1 MARSKDQRTLDS
13 RKFDWR
19 QREKDWKLR
28 RFQFST
34 SDLVGV
40 RKNERERDIRMAVK
54 CVVVAYW
61 HNACNIDTCRPSITY
76 AYSYQHLNQYN
87 ELAQ

>member
-40 RKNERERDIRMAVK
+40 RKNERARDIRMAVK
-54 CVVVAYW
+54 CGVVAYW
-61 HNACNIDTCRPSITY
+61 HNACSITPCMPSITY
-76 AYSYQHLNQYN
+76 AYSCHQLMN
-87 ELAQ
+87 

>member
-40 RKNERERDIRMAVK
+40 RKNERARDIRMAVK
-54 CVVVAYW
+54 CGVVAYW
-61 HNACNIDTCRPSITY
+61 HNACSVTTCMPSIIY
-76 AYSYQHLNQYN
+76 AYSYQHLNQHN

>member
-40 RKNERERDIRMAVK
+40 RKNERARDIWMAVK
-54 CVVVAYW
+54 CGVVACG
-61 HNACNIDTCRPSITY
+61 HNACCSTIRRPSVTY
-76 AYSYQHLNQYN
+76 VYSCQHLNQYN
-87 ELAQ
+87 EVAQ

>member
-1 MARSKDQRTLDS
+1 MRKREQWNMARSKDQKTLDS

-28 RFQFST
+28 RFQLST

-40 RKNERERDIRMAVK
+40 RKNERVRDIWMAVK
-54 CVVVAYW
+54 SGVVARC
-61 HNACNIDTCRPSITY
+61 HNVCSITTRRPSITY
-76 AYSYQHLNQYN
+76 AYSY
-87 ELAQ
+87 